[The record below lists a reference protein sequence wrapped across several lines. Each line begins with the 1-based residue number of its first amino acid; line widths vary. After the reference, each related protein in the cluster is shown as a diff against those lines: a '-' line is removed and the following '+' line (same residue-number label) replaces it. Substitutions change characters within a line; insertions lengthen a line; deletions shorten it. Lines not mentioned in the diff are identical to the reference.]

1 MGDREAATGAGPGGE
16 ERGDRLV
23 SFLLA
28 GGSVRGAVVHGSRL
42 IAEMR
47 RRHELGILETVVLG
61 RAFLGIAL
69 MSSGLKGEDRL
80 ALQIACSGPIAGLS
94 VEANA
99 AGEIRGFLERVP
111 IPLDGPVED
120 LDLRRFF
127 GAGLLSVTRVIE
139 GARRPFT
146 GRVDL
151 RFGNL
156 ALDLA
161 HYFLVS
167 EQIPTAFNL
176 SLPLDRGGEVTGA
189 GGLMLQA
196 MPEAEERTLAE
207 LEGIVA
213 ALPSLG
219 ERFARGETPEAV
231 VAETFAAWS
240 PALLASRP
248 VAFRCPCHRARI
260 ASLLHLLPIQDLKEM
275 RDGGPFPIEIRCRN
289 CGARYPFSREEI
301 ARIYGSRHPDN

>member
-28 GGSVRGAVVHGSRL
+28 GGSVRGAVVYGSRL

-69 MSSGLKGEDRL
+69 MSSGLKGQDRL

-196 MPEAEERTLAE
+196 MPEAEERTLAAVSYTH
-207 LEGIVA
+207 LT
-213 ALPSLG
+213 LP
-219 ERFARGETPEAV
+219 T
-231 VAETFAAWS
+231 
-240 PALLASRP
+240 
-248 VAFRCPCHRARI
+248 
-260 ASLLHLLPIQDLKEM
+260 
-275 RDGGPFPIEIRCRN
+275 
-289 CGARYPFSREEI
+289 
-301 ARIYGSRHPDN
+301 IYSV